1 MIGSTEWV
9 EENERL
15 LTTKAVTY
23 INIDIAVAGNFS
35 MGVRGSPLLETD
47 VFEQTRR
54 VEDPHRKENGRKKT
68 LYEQMLE
75 KNSLKKTPKYGK
87 LAEASDY
94 AAFYQ
99 FIGE

>member
-1 MIGSTEWV
+1 M

-23 INIDIAVAGNFS
+23 INIDIAVAGNVT
-35 MGVRGSPLLETD
+35 MGLRGSPLLETD
-47 VFEQTRR
+47 VFEQTRK
-54 VEDPHRKENGRKKT
+54 VEDPHVKKNGGKKT

-75 KNSLKKTPKYGK
+75 KSSLKTTPNYGK